1 MAGRKIIKKLIDDG
15 LSLANQAPAYPIIL
29 NRADPATEVLRG
41 RAAQMLLPKADRMKP
56 IGPQFFDT
64 SQKAYEETLTRV
76 PQEDFMHMLPQPVYG
91 RDLPKNN
98 RLVPILENFDDV
110 ARVYA
115 DKMRPFVNK
124 NVGYFY
130 HTAPMYKK
138 TEDLLQSD
146 LAANEFMD
154 RFSKAY
160 AGSSPRTATE
170 QNLLNAS
177 LLNYRDLEGLDLG
190 YPVLNRAGNN
200 DVGYPMISGMHPDLT
215 RRLLAEEP
223 TFLNNPKPTS
233 FTENVRGNLQ
243 GITADTHNIRGILVS
258 YDELFPGKIPREWFK
273 NEDAYRMYREGG
285 LTPAILKGGI
295 DDSLGSQ
302 TVGGVSRQSE
312 YGPIA
317 EITER
322 SANILGVPPAMGQSL
337 GWFGLGNMTN
347 LKSAP
352 KTLTEL
358 TGDRLNITSQYL
370 GEDPD
375 RVFKMFS
382 QGQIPLMNQGG
393 RVGEDADIEAALM
406 TARTEKSGGG
416 AKILEFLKSVG
427 APAREGLQPLRPE
440 GSGYIPVPNKPG
452 IVDIPLIGRV
462 EARPIEALEQAAS
475 KYMAGIGK
483 PGEGRIKAFD
493 PSDKAKQT
501 RIADAFERMKHDPYD
516 PEVARS
522 YDAMIQETM
531 DQYKALEDLGLD
543 IRFNKGDDPYG
554 LSPSMGYAD
563 LSENGRLFVFPTD
576 TGFGYGTNEFP
587 DNPLLTRVGKIGDLE
602 DATANDAFR
611 AVHDIFG
618 HFAPGNPYFR
628 GAGEDRAWFAHSKM
642 YSDDA
647 IPAMTNETRGQNSW
661 VNYGPHGEFNSTANG
676 LNTIYAPQKIGKLP
690 RFSYDKNRGGSV
702 DGRIHKQYGGGGGGL
717 KKQTVMGL
725 IEFLTKTMG
734 RDEAIKIATDLA
746 ARETR
751 AAAADKLVRSKLLEQ
766 TKMTGDGK
774 SFAPFF
780 DEVTRGSNEQF
791 IPSNLENYQGAITL
805 NPDQE
810 AFKRMRQK
818 YSGNFDNHIRTS
830 IPGFDEVQN
839 AVGNAVIKTLPQG
852 GSFFDMASSE
862 GALLKA
868 IVEGSGGRI
877 RAHGIDPNV
886 GMYDTFNAKP
896 IPAGATM
903 ERSAFGAPEDYGK
916 LAWPADGTEPAT
928 NYFNPQ
934 DPFDIAHEAMGFQF
948 ISNARKPQI
957 EAMKSVLKPGGLMI
971 SEEKFGNVAPLYN
984 FNEAQKDLYKSQFYT
999 PEQLETKRQKV
1010 LLRGGDEVEG
1020 MNDLQ
1025 VSQDEMDRI
1034 LADTYGH
1041 RAQFW
1046 DSGNFK
1052 GYAASD
1058 DKYLLDDFLGNL
1070 GDLSSKY
1077 ETEVMPRRFA
1087 DGGAVDSALR
1097 IARDNGGGITP
1108 FSTPDMVR
1116 RSDLMRS
1123 GDDTDFDLLSSYSDD
1138 AIADLAA
1145 GYNMQQYIQDVHGGR
1160 PQPEATLSSHTPTLR
1175 EQLIAMVPERDKVNI
1190 DRAYGA
1196 AELTG
1201 LPQFGE
1207 AHNRFIRTG
1216 ESPSFGDQAM
1226 MAVDMAPGVLLA
1238 GAKPIYQGL
1247 KAGYQAAKPALSKV
1261 GLPTAVGA
1269 LGLTAG
1275 ADEAEAGIFGEA
1287 ATKLLG
1293 EEGLNLAKRMYDEGA
1308 SMAEIEAAT
1317 NWYAPRKT
1325 SYAYDKLGN
1334 ETKVPSIGAW
1344 RTYIDPKNA
1353 RFAERKISN
1362 MPTSLKNVLE
1372 WPEFEAVY
1380 PGLMHTLNVVPYAK
1394 TRGGYFDQGRMMIG
1408 VGDVNHDFYRPF
1420 GGNPYQNVLMHELE
1434 HAVQGRSAFSSGSSP
1449 EVAAHEYQIR
1459 AGDLGEY
1466 DLGNEIYNT
1475 PLKMGYYYANPGE
1488 AEARNVANR
1497 FANPELR
1504 SLPIEATE
1512 DVPTSVRLPDYGG
1525 QAELEDILRVKDWWN
1540 SPEGQG
1546 LMEGQPIL
1554 NKDRP

>member
-1 MAGRKIIKKLIDDG
+1 MAGRKIITKLIDDG

-375 RVFKMFS
+375 TVFKMFA

-393 RVGEDADIEAALM
+393 RVGDDADIEAALM
-406 TARTEKSGGG
+406 TARTEK
-416 AKILEFLKSVG
+416 A
-427 APAREGLQPLRPE
+427 
-440 GSGYIPVPNKPG
+440 
-452 IVDIPLIGRV
+452 
-462 EARPIEALEQAAS
+462 
-475 KYMAGIGK
+475 
-483 PGEGRIKAFD
+483 
-493 PSDKAKQT
+493 
-501 RIADAFERMKHDPYD
+501 
-516 PEVARS
+516 
-522 YDAMIQETM
+522 
-531 DQYKALEDLGLD
+531 
-543 IRFNKGDDPYG
+543 
-554 LSPSMGYAD
+554 
-563 LSENGRLFVFPTD
+563 
-576 TGFGYGTNEFP
+576 
-587 DNPLLTRVGKIGDLE
+587 
-602 DATANDAFR
+602 
-611 AVHDIFG
+611 
-618 HFAPGNPYFR
+618 
-628 GAGEDRAWFAHSKM
+628 
-642 YSDDA
+642 
-647 IPAMTNETRGQNSW
+647 
-661 VNYGPHGEFNSTANG
+661 
-676 LNTIYAPQKIGKLP
+676 
-690 RFSYDKNRGGSV
+690 
-702 DGRIHKQYGGGGGGL
+702 GGGGL
-717 KKQTVMGL
+717 KAGVTQQLAEYLMKFMG
-725 IEFLTKTMG
+725 EEEAVKT
-734 RDEAIKIATDLA
+734 ATMLS

-751 AAAADKLVRSKLLEQ
+751 AAAADQLIRQKLMEQ
-766 TKMTGDGK
+766 EKFTGTGK
-774 SFAPFF
+774 KFESFF
-780 DEVTRGSNEQF
+780 DDVTRGKSEKF

-810 AFKRMRQK
+810 AFKRLRQG
-818 YSGNFDNHIRTS
+818 YSGNFDQHIKTS

-839 AVGNAVIKTLPQG
+839 AVGNAVVRTLPQG
-852 GSFFDMASSE
+852 GTFLDIGSSE

-868 IVEGSGGRI
+868 IVEGSEGRI
-877 RAHGIDPNV
+877 RAHGVDPNL
-886 GMYDTFNAKP
+886 GMYETFNAKA
-896 IPAGATM
+896 IPQGATM
-903 ERSAFGAPEDYGK
+903 ERSAFGAPQDYGK
-916 LAWPADGTEPAT
+916 LAWDADDTGPAT
-928 NYFNPQ
+928 NFFNPQ
-934 DPFDIAHEAMGFQF
+934 NPYDIAHEAMVYQF
-948 ISNARKPQI
+948 ISNERKPQM
-957 EAMKSVLKPGGLMI
+957 EAMKAALRPGGLMI
-971 SEEKFGNVAPLYN
+971 SEEKFGNVKPLYN
-984 FNEAQKDLYKSQFYT
+984 FNEAQKDAYKSQFYT
-999 PEQLETKRQKV
+999 PQQIETKRQEV
-1010 LLRGGDEVEG
+1010 LMGGGDAIEG
-1020 MNDLQ
+1020 MNDYQ
-1025 VSQDEMDRI
+1025 VSQDEMERI
-1034 LADTYGH
+1034 ISDLYGN

-1058 DKYLLDDFLGNL
+1058 DKYLLDDFIGNL

-1077 ETEVMPRRFA
+1077 ETEFMPRKFS
-1087 DGGAVDSALR
+1087 DGGAVNDAMR
-1097 IARDNGGGITP
+1097 IARAEGGSMPYGALPDLPYDVPRALTP
-1108 FSTPDMVR
+1108 FSTPEMVR
-1116 RSDLMRS
+1116 RAEALRGS
-1123 GDDTDFDLLSSYSDD
+1123 DDTDALLASSYSDD
-1138 AIADLAA
+1138 AISDMAVA
-1145 GYNMQQYIQDVHGGR
+1145 YNMNKYIQDVHGGR

-1420 GGNPYQNVLMHELE
+1420 GGDPYQNVLMHELE

-1449 EVAAHEYQIR
+1449 EIAGHEYQIR

-1488 AEARNVANR
+1488 AEARNAANR

-1540 SPEGQG
+1540 SPEGHG